1 MKVLAPFGFYG
12 WGNIGDESTLQGFA
26 QLIARHGRDFR
37 VWVASQN
44 PGHTTRVEPSFSY
57 FRSGVDSLRSRWA
70 HRTAKAR
77 VVAGGTP
84 IMDNLG
90 EWPLSELIPLVQ
102 SSVRSTRP
110 FACVGVGIETLHKE
124 ESRRLFRTELA
135 PHVVHW
141 SVRSDRDRERL
152 ESLGVPGD
160 RLTVAADM
168 AWLLSPVSR
177 DFGRQVIARLTP
189 GSDRKISIGVN
200 INCEHAMTAR
210 QPRLIEIVAR
220 ALDAV
225 LETVDAR
232 VLFLCNEVRE
242 GSTFDRAA
250 AQAILAQMTQRQH
263 AALVPNEYFTPQQ
276 MLSVIGCCDVTLS
289 SRYHFLL
296 FSALQGVPFVALKR
310 SDKVADLCV
319 DLNWPQALDLAE
331 LDADRLREDLKHAV
345 RERRRLPALLAQR
358 VQPLKRRALA
368 NHAAL
373 DALVGL
379 ESRYAL
385 ERAS

>member
-1 MKVLAPFGFYG
+1 MNVLAPFGFYG

-26 QLIARHGRDFR
+26 QLIGRHGCDFR

-44 PGHTTRVEPSFSY
+44 PAHTARVEPSFKY

-70 HRTAKAR
+70 HKRAKAR

-102 SSVRSTRP
+102 SSVRSARP
-110 FACVGVGIETLHKE
+110 FACVGVGVETLHE
-124 ESRRLFRTELA
+124 ERSRRRFRSELA

-168 AWLLSPVSR
+168 AWLLSPVGA
-177 DFGRQVIARLTP
+177 DFGRRVVAQLTP
-189 GSDRKISIGVN
+189 GSDREICIGVN
-200 INCEHAMTAR
+200 INCERAMTSR
-210 QPRLIEIVAR
+210 QPRLTEIVAR
-220 ALDAV
+220 ALDGV

-242 GSTFDRAA
+242 GPTFDRAA
-250 AQAILAQMTQRQH
+250 AQAILSQMKQREH

-319 DLNWPQALDLAE
+319 DLNWPRAFDLAE
-331 LDADRLREDLKHAV
+331 LDADGLCEDLKHAI
-345 RERRRLPALLAQR
+345 RDRQTATMLIAGR
-358 VQPLKRRALA
+358 VEPLRRRALA

-373 DALVGL
+373 DALIGVQ
-379 ESRYAL
+379 SRL